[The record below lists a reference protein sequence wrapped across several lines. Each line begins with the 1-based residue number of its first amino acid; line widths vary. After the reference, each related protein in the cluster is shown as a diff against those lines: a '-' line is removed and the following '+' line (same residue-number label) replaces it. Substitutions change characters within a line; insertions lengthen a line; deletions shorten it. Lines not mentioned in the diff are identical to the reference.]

1 MSEHIRIEYQDR
13 IAVIQFNRP
22 ERKNAITL
30 DMYRA
35 LTRGLEQA
43 DADPAIRVL
52 VLGGTDDCFTAGND
66 IQDFLN
72 APLEGEDSPAV
83 QFMMALMRLQKPII
97 AAVNGVAIGIGSTL
111 LLHCDLVFAT
121 EKAQLQFPFVN
132 LGLCP
137 EAGSSLL
144 LPFRLGH
151 NRAAELLYFG
161 EPLDAQRAY
170 EIGLVNAVLP
180 EAHFFDAVMDRAQ
193 KLAAQPPA
201 ALRTTKAL
209 LRQGMAVLL
218 QETVQAELKE
228 FAAMLKGPEA
238 KEAFEAFLQKRKPD
252 FSRFE

>member
-1 MSEHIRIEYQDR
+1 MSEHIRIETQDR
-13 IAVIQFNRP
+13 IAVLQFNRP

-30 DMYRA
+30 DMYRT
-35 LTRGLEQA
+35 LTRGLHEA

-52 VLGGTDDCFTAGND
+52 VLRGTEDCFTAGND

-72 APLEGEDSPAV
+72 VPLEGQESPAV
-83 QFMMALMRLQKPII
+83 QFMLALMQLQKPIV
-97 AAVNGVAIGIGSTL
+97 AAVNGVAIGIGATM
-111 LLHCDLVFAT
+111 LLHCDLVYAT
-121 EKAQLQFPFVN
+121 GQARLQFPFVN

-144 LPFRLGH
+144 LPYRLGH

-161 EPLDAQRAY
+161 EPVDAQRAY
-170 EIGLVNAVLP
+170 ELGLVNAILP
-180 EAHFFDAVMDRAQ
+180 EKGFFDAVLERAQ
-193 KLAAQPPA
+193 KLVDQPPA

-209 LRQGMAVLL
+209 LRQGMAALL
-218 QETVQAELKE
+218 QKAVQAELKE

-252 FSRFE
+252 FSRFA